1 MISPVMFKL
10 FGLEIRWYSV
20 LILLGVVIS
29 YFLINGE
36 SNRFKFKKE
45 FVFNLM
51 FWTIIFG
58 ILGARLYYVIFNFS
72 YYSHHFTE
80 IFKIWNGGLAIHG
93 AMIAVLLTIIIYCH
107 KYQVNTVKVLDICV
121 PALLISQAIG
131 RWGNLLNQEAFGS
144 VVTYQT
150 LAKMKF
156 IPQFVIDN
164 MYIDGNYHLPMFYF
178 ESILCLVGFI
188 LLLFLRRRKYIKNGQ
203 ILATYLMW
211 YGALRFFIEM
221 FRTDSLMLFNI
232 KVAQLVSVVMII
244 FGFYLIAVQARKPK
258 LDELYNA
265 FDEEVK
271 Y

>member
-1 MISPVMFKL
+1 
-10 FGLEIRWYSV
+10 
-20 LILLGVVIS
+20 
-29 YFLINGE
+29 
-36 SNRFKFKKE
+36 
-45 FVFNLM
+45 M

-93 AMIAVLLTIIIYCH
+93 AMIAGLLTIIIYCH

-131 RWGNLLNQEAFGS
+131 RWGNFFNQEAFGS

-221 FRTDSLMLFNI
+221 FRTDSLMIGSF
-232 KVAQLVSVVMII
+232 KAAQLVSVVMV
-244 FGFYLIAVQARKPK
+244 LIGLYINIVEARKPK
-258 LDELYNA
+258 LDNLYNRLNDDIK
-265 FDEEVK
+265 F
-271 Y
+271 